1 MERRKKFNQTLF
13 IDINDTEAVK
23 DAAEKIR
30 AGEVVAFPTETVY
43 GLGANAF
50 DTKAVDKIFEAKGR
64 PGDNPLICHIWN
76 KDQIEEL
83 TSEVTPA
90 ARKLIDSFMPG
101 PITVIMR
108 KSDKVPS
115 NVTAGLDTVGVRM
128 PSSPAAAKF
137 LELCGVPVAAP
148 SANLSG
154 SPSPTRAMHVMDD
167 MYGYIYAVIDGG
179 DSDFGLE
186 STVVDCTGDAP
197 VILRPGAVTADAIL
211 KVTGY
216 ECSTGKLAEGE
227 TPKAPGMKYRHY
239 APNANV
245 EIINLPDKTEITGDE
260 LDGEDHYE
268 IPEIDLEA
276 LSDEEKQKVFDIAAP
291 FIFRVKSILA
301 ESPVMRIGI
310 FCGAETEAA
319 FKKLNDKIMLSH
331 LEFFTYGRST
341 DVSAASHFLFEGLRD
356 LDIQDVGTILC
367 QGFTGNGVSRAYMNR
382 LGKAALKTGEVTA
395 GMQPDKR
402 RLRTSLPLYYFDE
415 TYTMSVLFVCDD
427 NKCLSP
433 ACETF
438 LRDLIWKEVPFVMAD
453 DRNTGVELYAESCG
467 LTAMDNL
474 QPDPGMVDAVKEISG
489 KDMGGH
495 KTLRADMSLFDAN
508 DLILT
513 IRDEQAYDILNK
525 FPELDGKVYSLSS
538 YIASKGL
545 VIKSSDGRTVGVS
558 IPNPKGQNRATY
570 VHTAKALKAWI
581 ELLFPYVLKDLGVK
595 RI

>member
-1 MERRKKFNQTLF
+1 MERKKKYKETLL
-13 IDINDTEAVK
+13 IDISNTEGVK
-23 DAAEKIR
+23 TAAEKLK

-50 DTKAVDKIFEAKGR
+50 DPEAVDRIFEAKGR

-76 KDQIEEL
+76 KDQIESL
-83 TSEVTPA
+83 TSEVTPV
-90 ARKLIDSFMPG
+90 ARKLIDAFMPG

-108 KSDKVPS
+108 KSEKIPM

-137 LELCGVPVAAP
+137 LEFCGVPVAAP

-154 SPSPTRAMHVMDD
+154 SPSPTSAIHVMDD

-186 STVVDCTGDAP
+186 STVVDCTGEKP

-211 KVTGY
+211 KATGY
-216 ECSTGKLAEGE
+216 ECSSGKLAEGE

-245 EIINLPDKTEITGDE
+245 EIINLPDKTEIIGDE
-260 LDGEDHYE
+260 LDGEDHCE

-276 LSDEEKQKVFDIAAP
+276 LSEEEKQKVFDIAAP

-301 ESPVMRIGI
+301 ESPVMRIGL
-310 FCGAETEAA
+310 FCGAETVAA
-319 FKKLNDKIMLSH
+319 IKKLNDKIMLSH
-331 LEFFTYGRST
+331 LEFFPYGKSA
-341 DVSAASHFLFEGLRD
+341 DVSAASHFLFEGLRS
-356 LDIQDVGTILC
+356 LDIQDVGMILC
-367 QGFTGNGVSRAYMNR
+367 QGFTGNGLSRAYMNR
-382 LGKAALKTGEVTA
+382 LGKAALKTGEVTSSMNA
-395 GMQPDKR
+395 DKR
-402 RLRTSLPLYYFDE
+402 RPRSKLPLDYFDE

-433 ACETF
+433 VCETF
-438 LRDLIWKEVPFVMAD
+438 LRDLIKNESPFAMAD
-453 DRNTGVELYAESCG
+453 DPKVGVELYAESGG

-474 QPDPGMVDAVKEISG
+474 EPDPEMVKAVKEISG
-489 KDMGGH
+489 KDIGGH
-495 KTLRADMSLFDAN
+495 KTVRADMSLFDAN

-545 VIKSSDGRTVGVS
+545 VIKSSDGRPVAVS
-558 IPNPKGQNRATY
+558 IPNPRGQNHATY
-570 VHTAKALKAWI
+570 LHTAKALKAWI
-581 ELLFPYVLKDLGVK
+581 ELLFPYVLKDLGV
-595 RI
+595 RRF

>member
-1 MERRKKFNQTLF
+1 MERRKKFDKTLF
-13 IDINDTEAVK
+13 IDISDTEAVK

-30 AGEVVAFPTETVY
+30 SGEVVAFPTETVY

-50 DTKAVDKIFEAKGR
+50 DPEAVGKIFEAKGR

-76 KDQIEEL
+76 KDQIASL

-90 ARKLIDSFMPG
+90 ARKLIDAFMPG

-137 LELCGVPVAAP
+137 LKLCDTPVAAP

-154 SPSPTRAMHVMDD
+154 SPSPTRAIHVMDD
-167 MYGYIYAVIDGG
+167 MDGYIYAVIDGG
-179 DSDFGLE
+179 DSDIGLE
-186 STVVDCTGDAP
+186 STVVDCTGETP

-211 KVTGY
+211 KATGY
-216 ECSTGKLAEGE
+216 ECTSGKLAEGE

-245 EIINLPDKTEITGDE
+245 EIINLPDHTEICGDE
-260 LDGEDHYE
+260 PDGEDHYE

-291 FIFRVKSILA
+291 FIFRVKNILA
-301 ESPVMRIGI
+301 ESPVMRIGL

-331 LEFFTYGRST
+331 LEFFTYGKSA
-341 DVSAASHFLFEGLRD
+341 DVSAASHFLFEGLRN

-367 QGFTGNGVSRAYMNR
+367 QGFAGQGVSKAYMNR
-382 LGKAALKTGEVTA
+382 LGKAALKTGEITP
-395 GMQPDKR
+395 GMPGDRR
-402 RLRTSLPLYYFDE
+402 RLRTGLPLDYFDE
-415 TYTMSVLFVCDD
+415 TYTLSVLFVCDD

-438 LRDLIWKEVPFVMAD
+438 LRDLIRKEAPYVMAND
-453 DRNTGVELYAESCG
+453 PKVGVELYAESCG
-467 LTAMDNL
+467 ITAMAGL
-474 QPDPGMVDAVKEISG
+474 EPDPGMVDAVKEVSG
-489 KDMGGH
+489 KDMSAN
-495 KTLRADMSLFDAN
+495 KTLRADMSVFDAN

-525 FPELDGKVYSLSS
+525 FPELDGKVFSLSS

-545 VIKSSDGRTVGVS
+545 VVKSSDGRTVSLS
-558 IPNPKGQNRATY
+558 IPNPRGQNRATY
-570 VHTAKALKAWI
+570 IHTAKALKAWI

>member
-1 MERRKKFNQTLF
+1 
-13 IDINDTEAVK
+13 
-23 DAAEKIR
+23 
-30 AGEVVAFPTETVY
+30 
-43 GLGANAF
+43 
-50 DTKAVDKIFEAKGR
+50 
-64 PGDNPLICHIWN
+64 
-76 KDQIEEL
+76 
-83 TSEVTPA
+83 
-90 ARKLIDSFMPG
+90 
-101 PITVIMR
+101 
-108 KSDKVPS
+108 
-115 NVTAGLDTVGVRM
+115 
-128 PSSPAAAKF
+128 
-137 LELCGVPVAAP
+137 
-148 SANLSG
+148 
-154 SPSPTRAMHVMDD
+154 
-167 MYGYIYAVIDGG
+167 
-179 DSDFGLE
+179 
-186 STVVDCTGDAP
+186 
-197 VILRPGAVTADAIL
+197 
-211 KVTGY
+211 
-216 ECSTGKLAEGE
+216 
-227 TPKAPGMKYRHY
+227 
-239 APNANV
+239 
-245 EIINLPDKTEITGDE
+245 
-260 LDGEDHYE
+260 
-268 IPEIDLEA
+268 
-276 LSDEEKQKVFDIAAP
+276 
-291 FIFRVKSILA
+291 
-301 ESPVMRIGI
+301 
-310 FCGAETEAA
+310 
-319 FKKLNDKIMLSH
+319 
-331 LEFFTYGRST
+331 
-341 DVSAASHFLFEGLRD
+341 
-356 LDIQDVGTILC
+356 
-367 QGFTGNGVSRAYMNR
+367 MNR

-438 LRDLIWKEVPFVMAD
+438 FRDLIRKELPFVMAD